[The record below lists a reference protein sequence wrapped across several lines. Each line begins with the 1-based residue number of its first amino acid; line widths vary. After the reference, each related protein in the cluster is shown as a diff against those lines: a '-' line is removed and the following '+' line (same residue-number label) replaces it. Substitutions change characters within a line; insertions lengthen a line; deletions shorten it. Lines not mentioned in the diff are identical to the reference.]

1 MPQGFPIRVGPR
13 ECFTI
18 WWERRCRDLGT
29 LYPGGKM
36 RHMSEPSA
44 RRSRGRPPGPGV
56 NLDSRREELLDAAE
70 LEIAGQGSDFGLAGV
85 AKRAGLTR
93 SAVYAAFTDRDDL
106 LAALTRRHAGRI
118 TADMAVVL
126 NEVKDPRAQTRA
138 TVDVLARWMEDNAE
152 LSAVLA
158 PRMQAGVGDSQV
170 TGFLEHVLDIGF
182 TQVDGNRRAAAPWAR
197 AVIGAI
203 WTAVQWWSE
212 TRTMDRTELVDHVT
226 DLIWE
231 GFSGV
236 GGAAVTL
243 PDIPA
248 PKRDQASS

>member
-1 MPQGFPIRVGPR
+1 MRHGFPSERVGQVSA
-13 ECFTI
+13 TL
-18 WWERRCRDLGT
+18 WEGRCRDLGT
-29 LYPGGKM
+29 LYPDGKM
-36 RHMSEPSA
+36 PRMSEPSA

-56 NLDSRREELLDAAE
+56 DIDSRREELLDAAE
-70 LEIAGQGSDFGLAGV
+70 LEIAGHGSDFGLAGV

-106 LAALTRRHAGRI
+106 LTALTRRHANRI
-118 TADMAVVL
+118 TADMAAVL
-126 NEVKDPRAQTRA
+126 NEVKDPRVQTRA
-138 TVDVLARWMEDNAE
+138 TVDVLARWMEDNPQ

-170 TGFLEHVLDIGF
+170 TGFLEYIFDIAF
-182 TQVDGNRRAAAPWAR
+182 TQIDGNRRAAAPWAR

-212 TRTMDRTELVDHVT
+212 TRTMERGELVDHVT

-236 GGAAVTL
+236 GGAAVSL
-243 PDIPA
+243 PDVHA
-248 PKRDQASS
+248 PKRDHPGS